1 MENKFYRG
9 EIYFIAESRDYKE
22 LGSAQ
27 GGGRPAVI
35 VSNDIGNEAGP
46 IVEIVYLT
54 TRDKKPLPT
63 HVKIMSAKLPSTA
76 LCENVTTVYKDKI
89 GRYIGQCSVSEMK
102 KIDEA
107 LAVSLGLGLNI
118 KSNALVEKWR
128 DAVVEE
134 PADSKEEV
142 SVKIPEPK
150 TCIVEKEVVVSDI
163 ELQIKLAKAEAER
176 DVYKKLYEEA
186 MKRKAV

>member
-1 MENKFYRG
+1 MMNSEVFR
-9 EIYFIAESRDYKE
+9 
-22 LGSAQ
+22 

-35 VSNDIGNEAGP
+35 VSNDIGNAAGP

-54 TRDKKPLPT
+54 TRNKKPLPT
-63 HVKIMSAKLPSTA
+63 HVNINSAKLPSIA

-89 GRYIGQCSVSEMK
+89 GRYIGQCSMSEMK

-128 DAVVEE
+128 DATNEE
-134 PADSKEEV
+134 PVMEAVEAVSAPEV
-142 SVKIPEPK
+142 Q
-150 TCIVEKEVVVSDI
+150 TVEKEAIVADLEI
-163 ELQIKLAKAEAER
+163 QIKLAKAEAER
-176 DVYKKLYEEA
+176 DVYKKLYEELVA
-186 MKRKAV
+186 GNEV

>member
-1 MENKFYRG
+1 M
-9 EIYFIAESRDYKE
+9 
-22 LGSAQ
+22 
-27 GGGRPAVI
+27 
-35 VSNDIGNEAGP
+35 
-46 IVEIVYLT
+46 
-54 TRDKKPLPT
+54 
-63 HVKIMSAKLPSTA
+63 
-76 LCENVTTVYKDKI
+76 
-89 GRYIGQCSVSEMK
+89 SEMK

-142 SVKIPEPK
+142 SVKIPEPE